1 MFHLNLHPEVLRNCI
16 IQLWFHPFSTLLSPF
31 LFKIFSRIGRRETL
45 CACLYYLREASG
57 QSYQHNTRWSPS
69 LSTATS
75 STSAPSTEHPPRR
88 LPELRLGDFHQLLQR
103 IRKEDE
109 LPRSTAPMLL
119 AAIAGEAIMN
129 DHS

>member
-1 MFHLNLHPEVLRNCI
+1 MFHLSLHHEVLRNCI

-31 LFKIFSRIGRRETL
+31 LFKKISRIGRRETL
-45 CACLYYLREASG
+45 CACLYYLRDASG
-57 QSYQHNTRWSPS
+57 QSYQHVID
-69 LSTATS
+69 LGAVDG
-75 STSAPSTEHPPRR
+75 EHPPRR